1 MALTRKHLRVVTAL
15 YVAGMVLQGGATL
28 LARLVPAV
36 DRAAPAILEQTRMIV
51 PHSLLH
57 LGTGLLAWWMLR
69 RGGPDGPWRF
79 LAGFGVFYTAL
90 GIAGAASHRPF
101 GLGLQPFDHPIHLV
115 LGGIA
120 LVAAWLGR
128 ATRGMPA

>member
-1 MALTRKHLRVVTAL
+1 MTLTRRQLRGVTIF
-15 YVAGMVLQGGATL
+15 YIAGLMLQGGLTL

-36 DRAAPAILEQTRMIV
+36 DRAAPAILQRTQMIV

-57 LGTGLLAWWMLR
+57 IATGFLAWWMLR

-90 GIAGAASHRPF
+90 GILGAATHQPF

-115 LGGIA
+115 LGGGA
-120 LVAAWLGR
+120 LAAAWLGR
-128 ATRGMPA
+128 ATRGLPA